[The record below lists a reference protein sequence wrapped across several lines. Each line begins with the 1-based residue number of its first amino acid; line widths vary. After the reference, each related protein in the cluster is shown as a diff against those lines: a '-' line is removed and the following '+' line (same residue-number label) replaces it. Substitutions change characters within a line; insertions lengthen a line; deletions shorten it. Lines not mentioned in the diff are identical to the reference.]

1 MNPQDLMSGLLSQLN
16 WARGGRLKILNPNQC
31 EEKQNC
37 RKLSKLSFNYWKNKN
52 LFGPEASSE
61 NPITKYIGIC
71 EIVMTRIEEKSSKL
85 WHLLFSHR
93 ISPWICFSTSRCEV
107 IYNEFQNMSSFQ
119 DRYKLKATNKFFGFR
134 NWIER
139 KNISST
145 MGGQVIYL
153 KARFYEEWLLIY
165 SFNP

>member
-145 MGGQVIYL
+145 MGGQLIYL
-153 KARFYEEWLLIY
+153 KARFY
-165 SFNP
+165 